1 MKPEVVENCGLK
13 TSSFY
18 GSGHEQNGQDGN
30 FGTDEMAGDFPH
42 EVKN

>member
-18 GSGHEQNGQDGN
+18 GSGHEQNGQGGN
-30 FGTDEMAGDFPH
+30 FGRMKWLEIFLMR
-42 EVKN
+42 